1 MVRNTYIYPPRQLL
15 CRLTDNVMGYALVNI
30 PLFNSVSILGY
41 HMQEDG
47 ANAALELV
55 LAILDG
61 L

>member
-1 MVRNTYIYPPRQLL
+1 
-15 CRLTDNVMGYALVNI
+15 MGYALVNI